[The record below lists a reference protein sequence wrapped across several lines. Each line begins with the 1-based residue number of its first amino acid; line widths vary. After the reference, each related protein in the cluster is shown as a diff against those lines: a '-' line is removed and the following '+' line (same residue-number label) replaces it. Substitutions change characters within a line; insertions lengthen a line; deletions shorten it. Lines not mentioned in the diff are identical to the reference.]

1 MRACLPLF
9 ALVVA
14 CSSSSTTSTPAPGDD
29 ASESMDGMDM
39 DAMDMDSMTAEDSAT
54 TEDTATSETGTTAAA
69 TIHVGNFYY
78 KPKTVTV
85 KVGDTVEWIWDGGT
99 HSVTSGTSCT
109 KDGKY
114 DSGTHSTKMYKFS
127 HTYTEAGTFGF
138 FCDFMDH
145 CTSHAQEGT
154 VTVMP

>member
-1 MRACLPLF
+1 MRAFLPLF

-14 CSSSSTTSTPAPGDD
+14 CSSSSTPSTPPED
-29 ASESMDGMDM
+29 ASETMDGMDM
-39 DAMDMDSMTAEDSAT
+39 DAMEMDSSA
-54 TEDTATSETGTTAAA
+54 EDTATTAETGSTAAA

-99 HSVTSGTSCT
+99 HTVTSGTTCT
-109 KDGKY
+109 KDGKF
-114 DSGTHSTKMYKFS
+114 DSGTHSTAKYKFT

-145 CTSHAQEGT
+145 CTSRGQEGT